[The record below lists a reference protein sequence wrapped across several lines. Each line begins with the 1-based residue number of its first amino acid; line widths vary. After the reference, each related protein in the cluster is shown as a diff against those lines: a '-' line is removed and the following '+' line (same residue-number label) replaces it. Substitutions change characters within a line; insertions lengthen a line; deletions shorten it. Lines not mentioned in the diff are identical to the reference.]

1 MTDKYITVIGG
12 INADIIGTPA
22 KRPVMHDSNPGSNTL
37 YPGGVG
43 RNIAENCA
51 KLGIKTKL
59 LSSIGND
66 YFGQFIQDATKHPN
80 MDLSNLIISDKHNT
94 STYVCL
100 NDENGDIHYAVNDM
114 LVTELITPEY
124 IESKLEL
131 INNSAAVVIDTN
143 IPVETIKYICEN
155 VTVPIIAD
163 TVSENKAPKLMTVM
177 NKLYAVKVNLL
188 EAELMS
194 GIHINNFYDAKDA
207 AFKLQDK
214 GIKNV
219 FLTMGSNGVTYCGDL
234 EAGILP
240 AYKIKS
246 VNTAGCGDAFTA
258 AMVYGYINGLNAKKT
273 ALCGLACA
281 ALTLA
286 TEKTVSDEISPEAI
300 SKIIE
305 EDNIL

>member
-1 MTDKYITVIGG
+1 MTEKYVTVIGG
-12 INADIIGTPA
+12 INADIIGTPQ

-43 RNIAENCA
+43 RNIAENCT
-51 KLGIKTKL
+51 KLGLKTKL
-59 LSSIGND
+59 LSAIGND

-80 MDLSNLIISDKHNT
+80 MDLSHLIISECHNT

-124 IESKLEL
+124 IESKLEI

-177 NKLYAVKVNLL
+177 GKLYAIKVNLL

-214 GIKNV
+214 GVKNV

-240 AYKIKS
+240 AYKTKTI
-246 VNTAGCGDAFTA
+246 NTAGCGDAFSA
-258 AMVYGYINGLNAKKT
+258 AMVYGYMNGLNAKKT
-273 ALCGLACA
+273 ALSGLASA

-286 TEKTVSDEISPEAI
+286 TEKTVSDEISPETIAR
-300 SKIIE
+300 IIE